1 MLRLLA
7 LAAHFSPFN
16 PGPFD
21 PEVVSLLNSY
31 FEPEQAAD
39 NVVEIGGNSQKTAQ
53 HSAGPGDS
61 KAA

>member
-21 PEVVSLLNSY
+21 PEVVQILNGY
-31 FEPEQAAD
+31 FEPQPSKLKDPAIRPASEATESPEPIDQAA
-39 NVVEIGGNSQKTAQ
+39 
-53 HSAGPGDS
+53 
-61 KAA
+61 

>member
-21 PEVVSLLNSY
+21 PEVVNLLNGY
-31 FEPEQAAD
+31 FDTETASNAQEDSVSLREPLPSKEAVDQAA
-39 NVVEIGGNSQKTAQ
+39 
-53 HSAGPGDS
+53 
-61 KAA
+61 

>member
-1 MLRLLA
+1 MFRLLA

-21 PEVVSLLNSY
+21 PAVVSLLNTY
-31 FEPEQAAD
+31 FESERTPD
-39 NVVEIGGNSQKTAQ
+39 NVVDIGGVHHDTTEETPLARD
-53 HSAGPGDS
+53 P